1 MSKKI
6 KKQTGLGKGLGALIP
21 DIEFSP
27 DKGFKVISDKGI
39 TDSSFS
45 FIDISQIHKNPYQP
59 RQDFDPQALDD
70 LKNSILQHGIIQPIT
85 VRREINGYEL
95 IAGERRLKAAI
106 MAGIKEIPAYIL
118 DIDHGIEMLEIALI
132 ENLQR
137 EDLNP
142 IETAYG
148 YQRLIDECKLTQEQV
163 AAKVGKDRSTV
174 TNFLR
179 LLKLPDS
186 IKESIRKKEISMG
199 HARAI
204 LSLASSGL
212 IEVVWKKIIEQNL
225 SVRTTENLVRDIE
238 NGKIILSKDGK
249 SREINKNYTKPNEAN
264 ALNSIKEDI
273 EDNLRQI
280 FGTNVKIVTKSE
292 QSGYINVEFYSLDD
306 FQRLIEL
313 CILIS
318 ERKIPIESF
327 EKVKQ
332 K

>member
-27 DKGFKVISDKGI
+27 DKGFIVISDEETNKS
-39 TDSSFS
+39 TFKY
-45 FIDISQIHKNPYQP
+45 IDITQIHKNPYQP
-59 RQDFDPQALDD
+59 RQDFDKQALED

-85 VRREINGYEL
+85 VRRDINGYEL
-95 IAGERRLKAAI
+95 IAGERRLKAAL
-106 MAGIKEIPAYIL
+106 MAGVKEIPAYIL

-174 TNFLR
+174 ANFLR
-179 LLKLPDS
+179 LLKLPEK
-186 IKESIRKKEISMG
+186 IKESIRKKEITMG

-204 LSLASSGL
+204 ISLANTNL
-212 IEVVWKKIIEQNL
+212 IEAVWKRIIEKNL
-225 SVRTTENLVRDIE
+225 SVRATEKLVKDIE
-238 NGKIILSKDGK
+238 NKRVTITKYGQTDKSKKEKEDSELEK
-249 SREINKNYTKPNEAN
+249 TISV
-264 ALNSIKEDI
+264 IKDDI
-273 EDNLRQI
+273 EDKLRII
-280 FGTNVKIVTKSE
+280 FGTNVKIITKSP
-292 QSGYINVEFYSLDD
+292 QSGQINIEFYSIDD

-313 CILIS
+313 FRLIS
-318 ERKIPIESF
+318 INKIPLDEPQS
-327 EKVKQ
+327 
-332 K
+332 